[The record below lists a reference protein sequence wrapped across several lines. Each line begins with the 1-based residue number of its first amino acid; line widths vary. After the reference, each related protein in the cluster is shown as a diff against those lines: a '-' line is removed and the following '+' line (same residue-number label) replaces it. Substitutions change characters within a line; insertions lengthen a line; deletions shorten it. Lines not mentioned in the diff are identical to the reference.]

1 VPAGFVPNAPVPTVI
16 PKISTPVGDICAM
29 YVMVGQI
36 ARGHL
41 TCMRDVFP
49 GLVES
54 RRLDRFSM
62 GRVEFS
68 VTERRLA
75 VARGAVMQRAAEL
88 HCVGCLAKE
97 SRWASSSVSSDP
109 MMRPAQVE
117 ADDALVGRRAGR
129 AQSRSHGSSSRG
141 IGRARAG
148 GVRFARRWRRPGEL
162 QPRRFRRLFP
172 RAHAGFGWSFSSI
185 EPPGSP
191 VTGPVSRRG
200 CCSQKTSHVRARR
213 RRVPRATL
221 PAATEGGRRTASCP
235 NQSDR
240 ST

>member
-1 VPAGFVPNAPVPTVI
+1 MF
-16 PKISTPVGDICAM
+16 S
-29 YVMVGQI
+29 Q
-36 ARGHL
+36 
-41 TCMRDVFP
+41 

-54 RRLDRFSM
+54 RPLDRSST
-62 GRVEFS
+62 GGVEFS

-75 VARGAVMQRAAEL
+75 VVRGPVMEALPSCSASAAF
-88 HCVGCLAKE
+88 AKT
-97 SRWASSSVSSDP
+97 SRWASSSVSSNP
-109 MMRPAQVE
+109 MVRPAQVE
-117 ADDALVGRRAGR
+117 SDDALVGRRAGR
-129 AQSRSHGSSSRG
+129 AQSRSHGRSSRG

-148 GVRFARRWRRPGEL
+148 GERFARRWRRPGEL
-162 QPRRFRRLFP
+162 QPRRFRRRFP
-172 RAHAGFGWSFSSI
+172 RAHAGFGWWFSSV

-221 PAATEGGRRTASCP
+221 PGRGETADAQRSSP